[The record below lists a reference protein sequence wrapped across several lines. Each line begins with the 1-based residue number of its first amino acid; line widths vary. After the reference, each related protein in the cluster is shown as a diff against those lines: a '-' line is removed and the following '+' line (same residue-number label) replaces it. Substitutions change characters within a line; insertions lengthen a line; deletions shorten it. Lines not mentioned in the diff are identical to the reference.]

1 LFNNSKT
8 IRFLVLATLLGLLAG
23 CQESE
28 ITRAV
33 SGEKGVYSG
42 KADEVLSDDARQQL
56 RRRMIIQRGG
66 GV

>member
-1 LFNNSKT
+1 M
-8 IRFLVLATLLGLLAG
+8 LVTFFGLLAG

-28 ITRAV
+28 SNRAV

-42 KADEVLSDDARQQL
+42 KADEVLSDDAKQQL

-66 GV
+66 SV

>member
-1 LFNNSKT
+1 M
-8 IRFLVLATLLGLLAG
+8 LATLLGLLAG

-28 ITRAV
+28 GNRAV

-42 KADEVLSDDARQQL
+42 KADEALSDDARQQL